1 MMTAPDNRSG
11 SKPARGAVPRRVG
24 IGARLIAA
32 FIAIVGLAV
41 AACVVAW
48 LSYVTLSGELAQIAG
63 SQMPRLSFATR
74 LSKAGA
80 DISSVM
86 PNLANASS
94 RASYSS
100 IRLVYSERLD
110 ALNTVLS
117 EMKAEGMESG
127 EFSPLIEAINRNLS
141 QLDIGAGRRFTLL
154 EEIRTNIDELR
165 WVQTD
170 LLSEA
175 EPLVDDAQFNIETEI
190 RAQSREPVVLEEQR
204 KSEALMSVVAQ
215 ASLATGLLARLADI
229 GLPEDMQETLAYL
242 GDSSDELQ
250 AGREALADWPDSSTV
265 HQLAGRI
272 LDNTDIRS
280 GIPNTKRSELAEFA
294 RVQALALENRRL
306 VEELGNRIAREVRD
320 AEASAHLAS
329 ERAELEIRSGS
340 SLLFAIALM
349 SVIVAIL
356 VGYFYVH
363 RNLIARIRQLAEAA
377 SSISAGRVGSVIA
390 TTGRDE
396 LGELA
401 QALDQFRQTRDELI
415 QSAKLAALGK
425 MAAGIGHELKQP
437 LAAIRSHT
445 HNGAILIGRGEEEK
459 ALRNLDRIGQLT
471 QRMSDQIG
479 HLRRFARLPE
489 TRLGPVELSSAV
501 NEAVSLLAHQFEDEE
516 ATLEIVDSKEG
527 PFLVLAEAVRLE
539 QIFVNLI
546 ANALDAIAGGEVR
559 RIRIKSRR
567 SGDLVET
574 IVADSGPG
582 IASSDVSAVFDPFFT
597 TKPPNS
603 GLGLGLSI
611 TYNIVKD
618 FDGSIAVLQT
628 SREGTVFCLTL
639 KSAAQ

>member
-1 MMTAPDNRSG
+1 MAASDSRSETR
-11 SKPARGAVPRRVG
+11 PASGGVRPAFG

-48 LSYVTLSGELAQIAG
+48 LSYVTLSGELAQVAR
-63 SQMPRLSFATR
+63 SEMPRLSFATR

-94 RASYSS
+94 RTSYSS

-117 EMKAEGMESG
+117 EMKAKEMESG
-127 EFSPLIEAINRNLS
+127 EFSPLVEAINRNLS
-141 QLDIGAGRRFTLL
+141 QLDIAAGRRFTLL
-154 EEIRTNIDELR
+154 EEIRANIDELR

-175 EPLVDDAQFNIETEI
+175 EPLVDDARFNIETEI
-190 RAQSREPVVLEEQR
+190 RAQSREPVVLTEQR

-242 GDSSDELQ
+242 GDSSDELR
-250 AGREALADWPDSSTV
+250 AGREALADWPDSITV

-280 GIPNTKRSELAEFA
+280 GIPNTKRSELAELA

-306 VEELGNRIAREVRD
+306 VEELGNRIAREVRA
-320 AEASAHLAS
+320 AEAGAHLAS
-329 ERAELEIRSGS
+329 ARAEQEIKSGS
-340 SLLFAIALM
+340 SLLLAIAVM
-349 SVIVAIL
+349 SVIVALL

-363 RNLIARIRQLAEAA
+363 RNLIARIRQLAGAA
-377 SSISAGRVGSVIA
+377 SNISAGHPGAVIA
-390 TTGRDE
+390 ATGRDE
-396 LGELA
+396 LSELA
-401 QALDQFRQTRDELI
+401 QALNVFRQTRDELI

-437 LAAIRSHT
+437 LAAIRAHT
-445 HNGAILIGRGEEEK
+445 HNGALLIGRREDEK
-459 ALRNLDRIGQLT
+459 ALKNLEKIGQLT

-489 TRLGPVELSSAV
+489 TRLGPVELSTVV
-501 NEAVSLLAHQFEDEE
+501 NEAVGLLAHRFEDEK
-516 ATLEIVDSKEG
+516 ATLEIVSPKDG
-527 PFLVLAEAVRLE
+527 PLLVLAEAVRLE

-546 ANALDAIAGGEVR
+546 ANALDAVAAGEVR
-559 RIRIKSRR
+559 KIRIESRR
-567 SGDLVET
+567 NGDLVET
-574 IVADSGPG
+574 IVGDSGPG
-582 IASSDVSAVFDPFFT
+582 IAPGDVGAIFDPFFT

-611 TYNIVKD
+611 TYNVVKD

-628 SREGTVFCLTL
+628 SRDGTMFCLTL
-639 KSAAQ
+639 KSAVQ